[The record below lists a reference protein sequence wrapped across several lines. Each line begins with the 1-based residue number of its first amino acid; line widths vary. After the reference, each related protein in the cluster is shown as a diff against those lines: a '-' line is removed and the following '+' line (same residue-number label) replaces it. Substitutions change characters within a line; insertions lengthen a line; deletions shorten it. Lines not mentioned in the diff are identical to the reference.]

1 MSNDNC
7 KRLFLDGT
15 ETKYIIYS
23 DGRLYSENKKD
34 FLSQGR
40 KGRYCSYNISVNG
53 KNYTLYAHRLV
64 AQYFIPNPNELKEV
78 NHINGNTRDNRVE
91 NLEWVSREENLKHQ
105 KDNLLYR
112 RRIIKQFDLFGN
124 FIQEFKTASEV
135 EEKLGFNQK
144 AINDCIKG
152 NIANA
157 YGYIWTE
164 DENKTDF
171 KGLNL
176 KLRKQEIE
184 MLDLNGNIIKTFDKI
199 SDVYP
204 YLNKR
209 DNGVVSQVVK
219 GRRKTAWGYKFRYK
233 NIHS

>member
-135 EEKLGFNQK
+135 E
-144 AINDCIKG
+144 
-152 NIANA
+152 
-157 YGYIWTE
+157 
-164 DENKTDF
+164 
-171 KGLNL
+171 
-176 KLRKQEIE
+176 
-184 MLDLNGNIIKTFDKI
+184 
-199 SDVYP
+199 
-204 YLNKR
+204 
-209 DNGVVSQVVK
+209 
-219 GRRKTAWGYKFRYK
+219 
-233 NIHS
+233 